1 MLDWDRLTLFLYIV
15 VRMSGF
21 VLFTPF
27 FGRANVPN
35 TFKAGFT
42 LVLSVAASGIY
53 TGEILPMPATLIEFA
68 MRLILELGMGFLVGV
83 VMNIFMFVPSYAGHI
98 MDEQMGMAMAQT
110 YDPSFQGQA
119 TPASNV
125 LNIFTIL
132 IFFSAN
138 GHHTLL
144 RLMLDSGGVVPFGQ
158 AALGP
163 AAAEKVAALF
173 IDCTLLAMKL
183 CLPVL
188 GAELMG
194 QVGMGVLM
202 KAIPQ
207 INVFAINIE
216 LKVLIGLG
224 MLYFL
229 IAPISEFLLSME
241 NTMLLEVEQA
251 IALATGG

>member
-1 MLDWDRLTLFLYIV
+1 MLDWDRLTLFLYIT
-15 VRMSGF
+15 VRMAGF
-21 VLFTPF
+21 VMFTPF
-27 FGRANVPN
+27 FGRSNVPN
-35 TFKAGFT
+35 AFKTGFT
-42 LVLSVAASGIY
+42 LVLAVSVSYTY
-53 TGEILPMPATLIEFA
+53 TGEMLPLPGTLLEFA
-68 MRLILELGMGFLVGV
+68 VRMILEMGVGFLVGV
-83 VMNIFMFVPSYAGHI
+83 VMNIFLYVPAYAGHI

-119 TPASNV
+119 TPAANV
-125 LNIFTIL
+125 LNIFSIL

-144 RLMLDSGGVVPFGQ
+144 RLMLDSGGVVPFG
-158 AALGP
+158 AAGLGTE
-163 AAAEKVAALF
+163 AAEKVAALF

-183 CLPVL
+183 CLPIL

-216 LKVLIGLG
+216 LKVLVGLF

-229 IAPISEFLLSME
+229 LAPISEFLLSME
-241 NTMLLEVEQA
+241 NSMLMEVEKA

>member
-1 MLDWDRLTLFLYIV
+1 MLDWDRLTLFLYIT
-15 VRMSGF
+15 VRMAGF

-27 FGRANVPN
+27 FGRTNVPN

-42 LVLSVAASGIY
+42 LVLSMTASY
-53 TGEILPMPATLIEFA
+53 SYAGEILPLPGTLIEFA
-68 MRLILELGMGFLVGV
+68 VRLVLELGMGFLVGV
-83 VMNIFMFVPSYAGHI
+83 VMNIFLFVPAYAGHI

-125 LNIFTIL
+125 LNIFSIL

-144 RLMLDSGGVVPFGQ
+144 RLMLDSGGIVPFGT
-158 AALGP
+158 ASLGTE
-163 AAAEKVAALF
+163 AAEKVAALF
-173 IDCTLLAMKL
+173 VDCVLLAIKL
-183 CLPVL
+183 CLPIL
-188 GAELMG
+188 GAEMMG
-194 QVGMGVLM
+194 QVGMGILM

-216 LKVLIGLG
+216 LKVLVGLF

-229 IAPISEFLLSME
+229 LAPMSEFLLSME
-241 NTMLLEVEQA
+241 STMLSEVEQA
-251 IALATGG
+251 IALAAGG

>member
-1 MLDWDRLTLFLYIV
+1 MLDWDRLTLFLYIT
-15 VRMSGF
+15 VRMAGF
-21 VLFTPF
+21 VMFTPF
-27 FGRANVPN
+27 FGRTNVPN

-42 LVLSVAASGIY
+42 LVLAVAVSYAY
-53 TGEILPMPATLIEFA
+53 TGEMLPMPVTLMEFA
-68 MRLILELGMGFLVGV
+68 VRLILELGMGFLVGV
-83 VMNIFMFVPSYAGHI
+83 VMNIFLFVPAYAGHI

-119 TPASNV
+119 TPAGNV

-132 IFFSAN
+132 IFFTAN

-144 RLMLDSGGVVPFGQ
+144 RLMLDSGSVVPFG
-158 AALGP
+158 AAGLGP
-163 AAAEKVAALF
+163 AAAEKVASLF

-188 GAELMG
+188 GAEMLG
-194 QVGMGVLM
+194 QVGMGILM

-216 LKVLIGLG
+216 LKVLIGLF

-229 IAPISEFLLSME
+229 MAPISEFLLSME
-241 NTMLLEVEQA
+241 STMLSEIEQA

>member
-1 MLDWDRLTLFLYIV
+1 MLDWDRLTLFLYIT
-15 VRMSGF
+15 VRMAGF
-21 VLFTPF
+21 ILFTPF
-27 FGRANVPN
+27 FGRNNVPN

-42 LVLSVAASGIY
+42 LVLAVSVSY
-53 TGEILPMPATLIEFA
+53 VYSGEILPMPATLLELA
-68 MRLILELGMGFLVGV
+68 VRMILELGVGFLVGV
-83 VMNIFMFVPSYAGHI
+83 IMNIFLFVPAYAGHI

-119 TPASNV
+119 TPAANV
-125 LNIFTIL
+125 LNIFSIL
-132 IFFSAN
+132 IFFAAN

-163 AAAEKVAALF
+163 SAADKVAALF

-188 GAELMG
+188 GAEMMG
-194 QVGMGVLM
+194 QVGMGILM

-216 LKVLIGLG
+216 LKVLVGLF

-229 IAPISEFLLSME
+229 LAPMSEFLLSME
-241 NTMLLEVEQA
+241 NTMLSEVEQA
-251 IALATGG
+251 IALAAGG